1 MTFRR
6 GHIPGVLV
14 QARGLRG
21 PKGEP
26 GDITVISSAI
36 STYLSN
42 YANIS
47 HTHGVSVLGHNIS
60 ATSASN
66 GLILSV
72 APPSAAANSL
82 VAGDYISMSVN
93 GVVSTISVTGLQ
105 SAGPYLTTA
114 AASDH
119 THSQYLTTA
128 AASDHTHTE
137 YQTTGAYL
145 TTAAESWH
153 SHNDLYIPL
162 TSASNFA
169 LGTHNHGSLYTA
181 SITGSLITNSSVS
194 SGLTLGVPR
203 YLTTAANSTHTH
215 GSAVVGI
222 NITGASASNGLTL
235 SVANAIPLAYSSSF
249 GQSWQ
254 LAGTHTAGTTAS
266 PMGSVL
272 YLQGGDN
279 ITLSGNSN
287 TIVISGNA
295 GTGGAGGVGIGN
307 TATIPFTSGSVQFS
321 GENLTVNTSQGTGTQ
336 STNQYIQ
343 LSVAAPDAAA
353 NSVYAG
359 DYISLSTAGAN
370 TTVSAVGLQA
380 TSAMSNYLAVSNS
393 SNLVAVSN
401 SSLFIPQASAGNF
414 FLDAFSSLLQATS
427 NNSLSLGTGYTTH
440 THSGYLTTAAA
451 SNHTHNYAA
460 VTHNHGS
467 VAITGGIGITS
478 SSNGLSVSL
487 PPYLTT
493 AAHSTHIHGSINTAS
508 TSGTDIKF
516 TSASSGLS
524 VGVPPYLTTVTNG
537 SVVFSNVPGQ
547 GITFGSS
554 TSGYSTT
561 ITASAAGGTAAGGN
575 QITLSGNT
583 AGTLAIISSGTLT
596 LAGGNNI
603 TLRQSGNRVSVIGN
617 PSGNV
622 YFNDSNG
629 ISFGSSTS
637 GVSTTITASINAGLG
652 GAHTIYAIGNTE
664 SDSSMSYSDGQAYSI
679 SASNNL
685 TVRVASN
692 RIIQMWG
699 EPAGIAGIG
708 NTATVPFTSGSVR
721 ISGVNLTINTSSAGA
736 SQYLQISAPALGYLF
751 FSNTNGHSWGSSV
764 NGMSTSIY
772 IIT

>member
-66 GLILSV
+66 GLTLSV

-82 VAGDYISMSVN
+82 VAGNYISMSVN

-137 YQTTGAYL
+137 YQTTGDYL

-153 SHNDLYIPL
+153 SHNDLYLPI
-162 TSASNFA
+162 ASSSVFA
-169 LGTHNHGSLYTA
+169 TATHNHGSLYTA
-181 SITGSLITNSSVS
+181 SITGSLISNSSVS
-194 SGLTLGVPR
+194 SGLTLGIPR

-215 GSAVVGI
+215 GSTVVGI

-235 SVANAIPLAYSSSF
+235 SVANAIPLAYSSSY

-254 LAGTHTAGTTAS
+254 LAGSHTAGTTAS

-279 ITLSGNSN
+279 ITLSGSSN

-295 GTGGAGGVGIGN
+295 SGTGGGGVGIGN
-307 TATIPFTSGSVQFS
+307 TATVPFTSGSVQFS

-359 DYISLSTAGAN
+359 DYISVSTAGAN

-380 TSAMSNYLAVSNS
+380 TSAMSNYLAVSGS

-401 SSLFIPQASAGNF
+401 SSLFIPQASAGNL
-414 FLDAFSSLLQATS
+414 FLDAYSSLLQATS
-427 NNSLSLGTGYTTH
+427 DNSLSLGTGYTTH

-460 VTHNHGS
+460 SNHSHGS
-467 VAITGGIGITS
+467 VAVTGGIGITS

-493 AAHSTHIHGSINTAS
+493 AARSTHIHGSINTAS

-524 VGVPPYLTTVTNG
+524 VGVPRYITTVSNG
-537 SVVFSNVPGQ
+537 SVIFSNVTGQ

-554 TSGYSTT
+554 TSGATTT
-561 ITASAAGGTAAGGN
+561 ITASAAGGVGGN

-583 AGTLAIISSGTLT
+583 SGTMAIISSGTMT
-596 LAGGNNI
+596 LAGGSNI
-603 TLRQSGNRVSVIGN
+603 TLRQSGNAVSVIGR

-629 ISFGSSTS
+629 VSFGSSTS
-637 GVSTTITASINAGLG
+637 GVSTTITASISG
-652 GAHTIYAIGNTE
+652 GNG
-664 SDSSMSYSDGQAYSI
+664 
-679 SASNNL
+679 
-685 TVRVASN
+685 
-692 RIIQMWG
+692 
-699 EPAGIAGIG
+699 AGIAGIG
-708 NTATVPFTSGSVR
+708 NTATIPFTSGSVR
-721 ISGVNLTINTSSAGA
+721 ISGINLTVNTSSSGA